1 MLPIFLYI
9 NPYICYTRSEIR
21 LLTKEVLAIIDML
34 RQRVLDLIHDPSYK
48 PLKRDELAKIFVEHR
63 DDKKEFYRLLDQ
75 MNEKGDLFINT
86 RKKVASLE
94 AFDLRRGTYKG
105 TKSRFGFLVSN
116 KQDFEDVFIDG
127 DSRKGAFNGDEVLVK
142 ITKPAKGNNKAE
154 GLVVRIIKRAKQ
166 DLVGLFVSNGSFG
179 FVIVD
184 DKKFD
189 MDIFIPKNYFSGAKN
204 NDKVVCRVT
213 EWSTEEDKKPEGKI
227 IEVLGQKGD
236 RYVEIDSIVRAHGLV
251 EGFNPKVTNQVDNIP
266 DHVLDEEI
274 GGREDLRDQL
284 IYTIDGDDSKD
295 FDDAIC
301 VDLLDNGNYR
311 LGVHIAD
318 VTHYVTENSP
328 LDREAL
334 KRATSVYLVDKV
346 IPMLPKKLSNGICS
360 LNPMVDRLS
369 LSCIMEVEPKN
380 GKVVKYDIAK
390 SVIRSKARL
399 TYHEV
404 SEILEN
410 NDPDLT
416 AKYADFLESFKNA
429 GDLAEILRKRR
440 FKRGAIDF
448 DFPESKIQLDSQGIP
463 INIVPY
469 ERRTSNKLI
478 EEFMLLANETI
489 AEHYYWLKYPFV
501 YRIHEEP
508 DLEKILT
515 LRNFVQARGYSMRIG
530 RSEVRPSDLQDVL
543 NKIEDKETKQAIGT
557 IMLRSLK
564 QAKYAP
570 SCEGHFGLAAKY
582 YCHFTSP
589 IRRYP
594 DLQIHR
600 IIKENLDGRFN
611 DKRRA
616 HYEAILESVANQ
628 SSIQERKAVDA
639 ERDVDDYYKAVYM
652 EDKIGQKFEGHISSI
667 TSFGIFVELDNGI
680 EGLIRL
686 STLKDMYEYIESA
699 SILVGQRTGRTFM
712 LGQKVEVELVK
723 VNVDAREIDFEMIE
737 GGK

>member
-1 MLPIFLYI
+1 M
-9 NPYICYTRSEIR
+9 
-21 LLTKEVLAIIDML
+21 LAIIDML

-75 MNEKGDLFINT
+75 MNEEGDLFINT

-501 YRIHEEP
+501 YRIHDEP

-564 QAKYAP
+564 QAKYSP

>member
-1 MLPIFLYI
+1 MLENIKENVI
-9 NPYICYTRSEIR
+9 NLMMEP
-21 LLTKEVLAIIDML
+21 A
-34 RQRVLDLIHDPSYK
+34 YK
-48 PLKRDELAKIFVEHR
+48 PMKKDELAQVFVET
-63 DDKKEFYRLLDQ
+63 KEDRQAFFQMLDE
-75 MNEKGDLFINT
+75 MKEAGDLFINS
-86 RKKVASLE
+86 RNKVGSLE
-94 AFDLRRGTYKG
+94 NFDMKRGIYMA
-105 TKSRFGFLVSN
+105 TKSRFGFVVTDDS
-116 KQDFEDVFIDG
+116 EDDIFIDG
-127 DSRKGAFNGDEVLVK
+127 DSRKGAFNGDQVLVK
-142 ITKPAKGNNKAE
+142 ITRPAYGKNKAE
-154 GLVVRIIKRAKQ
+154 GVVVKILNRGNQ
-166 DLVGLFVSNGSFG
+166 ELVGLFHDSKSFG

-189 MDIFIPKNYFSGAKN
+189 RDIFIPRTYFSGAKN
-204 NDKVVCRVT
+204 NDKVVCRITV
-213 EWSTEEDKKPEGKI
+213 WPDGDDKKPEGKI
-227 IEVLGQKGD
+227 VEVLGQKGD

-251 EGFNPKVTNQVDNIP
+251 EGFNPKVINQVENIP
-266 DHVLDEEI
+266 DYVLDEEMV
-274 GGREDLRDQL
+274 GRTDFRDDL

-295 FDDAIC
+295 FDDAIG
-301 VDLLDNGNYR
+301 VDLLDNGNYK

-318 VTHYVTENSP
+318 VSHYVIENSP

-334 KRATSVYLVDKV
+334 KRATSVYLVEKV

-380 GKVVKYDIAK
+380 GKVVKYDIVK

-410 NDPDLT
+410 NDSDLME
-416 AKYADFLESFKNA
+416 KYSDFLTSFKHA
-429 GDLAEILRKRR
+429 GDLAQILRKRR

-448 DFPESKIQLDSQGIP
+448 DFPEAKIELDERGMP
-463 INIVPY
+463 VDIVPY
-469 ERRTSNKLI
+469 ERRTSNKMI

-489 AEHYYWLKYPFV
+489 AEHYYWLKFPFV

-508 DLEKILT
+508 DPEKIMS
-515 LRNFVQARGYSMRIG
+515 LRNFVQARGYSMRTG
-530 RSEVRPSDLQDVL
+530 RSEVRPGDLQDVL
-543 NKIEDKETKQAIGT
+543 NKIDDKETKQAIGT

-600 IIKENLDGRFN
+600 IIKENIDGCFN

-616 HYEAILESVANQ
+616 HYDSILEAVSNQ
-628 SSIQERKAVDA
+628 SSTQERKAVDA

-652 EDKIGQKFEGHISSI
+652 EDKLGEKFVGHISSI
-667 TSFGIFVELDNGI
+667 TSFGMFVELDNGI

-686 STLKDMYEYIESA
+686 SSLEDMYDYVEKA
-699 SILVGQRTGRTFM
+699 SVLVGQRTGKTFM
-712 LGQKVEVELVK
+712 LGQKVEVELVN

-737 GGK
+737 GGN